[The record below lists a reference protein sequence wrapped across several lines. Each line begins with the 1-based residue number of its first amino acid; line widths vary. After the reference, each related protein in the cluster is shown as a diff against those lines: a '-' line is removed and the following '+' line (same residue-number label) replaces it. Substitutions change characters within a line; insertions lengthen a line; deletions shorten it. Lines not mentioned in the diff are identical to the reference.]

1 MTGTDKNGLNP
12 ARGDRP
18 SCMPGGDYFEPKAL
32 PDALPQIMNSP
43 QNCSYGLY
51 GVPLSRGEAQPH
63 EVRQHAGH
71 EITRCLRFIPIG
83 ARPHLT
89 ACG

>member
-32 PDALPQIMNSP
+32 PDALPQVMNSP

-51 GVPLSRGEAQPH
+51 VVPLSRKEAQPQDDYIDCWADM
-63 EVRQHAGH
+63 EMKCDSTPGNK
-71 EITRCLRFIPIG
+71 
-83 ARPHLT
+83 
-89 ACG
+89 

>member
-32 PDALPQIMNSP
+32 PDALPQVMNSP
-43 QNCSYGLY
+43 HNCSYGLY
-51 GVPLSRGEAQPH
+51 GVPLSRGEAQP
-63 EVRQHAGH
+63 QDDYIDGWADMKMKFDSTPGMK
-71 EITRCLRFIPIG
+71 
-83 ARPHLT
+83 
-89 ACG
+89 